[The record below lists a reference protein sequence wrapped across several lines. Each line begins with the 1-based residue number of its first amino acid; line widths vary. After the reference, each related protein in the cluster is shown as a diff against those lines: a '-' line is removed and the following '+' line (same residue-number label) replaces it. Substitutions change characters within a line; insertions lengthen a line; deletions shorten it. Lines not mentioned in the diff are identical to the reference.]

1 MRRMIGPSL
10 VGVFG
15 VVILITLGLWQMQRM
30 GWKEAKLAAISAMLV
45 DAPVDLP
52 VQATSETDRYRGV
65 MIDGAYTGEVA
76 LKLDSLQGQ
85 GPGKRVIAVFA
96 TQDGRRVLVDRG
108 IWLDGTAATP
118 TLAHPAQVLGNLD
131 WPQEADSY
139 TPPPDPKT
147 GLWFARD
154 VPAMAKALGAEQD
167 QRVDDRQMPRIEQFD
182 PRRRPNTVLDRAHR
196 PHRIHPVLEEGP
208 EPSGKEHR
216 FGHDEHDK
224 AVAQADA
231 HHGGVIASVGLMDH
245 MGPPRVH
252 GGKHAQQTD
261 QAHKRRATFGR
272 AVVHPND
279 HAKQHKKC

>member
-45 DAPVDLP
+45 DAPADLP
-52 VQATSETDRYRGV
+52 MQATSEADRYRGV
-65 MIDGAYTGEVA
+65 MMEGAYTGELA

-154 VPAMAKALGAEQD
+154 VPAMAKALGTEPTLIVARAPTGDGITPVPLDTSSIPNNHWQYAVTWFSLAAVWFVMTGFLLW
-167 QRVDDRQMPRIEQFD
+167 RIRQQ
-182 PRRRPNTVLDRAHR
+182 
-196 PHRIHPVLEEGP
+196 
-208 EPSGKEHR
+208 SS
-216 FGHDEHDK
+216 K
-224 AVAQADA
+224 AV
-231 HHGGVIASVGLMDH
+231 
-245 MGPPRVH
+245 
-252 GGKHAQQTD
+252 
-261 QAHKRRATFGR
+261 
-272 AVVHPND
+272 
-279 HAKQHKKC
+279 